1 MPEIIKILIADDE
14 EPMRFFLSEMLKK
27 EGYLYE
33 TAIDGEDAL
42 EKIKRDNFDI
52 AILDLKMPKLSGMEL
67 LSEIKKVSPD
77 TVAIIIT
84 AHGTRNIAMEAIEKG
99 AYDYFIKPFDVN
111 EMRIVIKRAVE
122 KIGLQKEIKNLKESL
137 SEKYGLGNI
146 IGDSPQCSRSMTLS
160 KRLLIQILQY

>member
-1 MPEIIKILIADDE
+1 
-14 EPMRFFLSEMLKK
+14 
-27 EGYLYE
+27 
-33 TAIDGEDAL
+33 
-42 EKIKRDNFDI
+42 
-52 AILDLKMPKLSGMEL
+52 
-67 LSEIKKVSPD
+67 
-77 TVAIIIT
+77 
-84 AHGTRNIAMEAIEKG
+84 MEAIEKG

-146 IGDSPQCSRSMTLS
+146 IGDSPPMQQVYDLV